1 MDFADKFLKLRSANW
16 LRQRGTMNIALS
28 VGKSGKIGFF
38 HTKSGRE
45 VANST
50 GGVSVQAPMGAA

>member
-1 MDFADKFLKLRSANW
+1 MELADKIHKFRPANW

-28 VGKSGKIGFF
+28 VGKSGRIVFF
-38 HTKSGRE
+38 HTKSGSE
-45 VANST
+45 GANST